1 MTTERAR
8 DLGIEQLP
16 IGELKL
22 DPRNP
27 RYHSDLQVGQIARSV
42 ENFGFNV
49 PVVIDSENKVLA
61 GHGRVLAAR
70 KLGRSSQP
78 VVRLTHLT
86 PSQARAFSIAD
97 NRLTENSTWDDR
109 LLGEIFRDLATL
121 DLDFNLEATGFSVG
135 GMIYY
140 QPGLAQGS
148 YNILRKPAL
157 VFNQEYAHDVAT

>member
-27 RYHSDLQVGQIARSV
+27 RYHSDLQVGQIARSI

-97 NRLTENSTWDDR
+97 NRLTENSTWDIVC
-109 LLGEIFRDLATL
+109 LVKY
-121 DLDFNLEATGFSVG
+121 SVTWRRW
-135 GMIYY
+135 IWISISKL
-140 QPGLAQGS
+140 QAFPSA
-148 YNILRKPAL
+148 A
-157 VFNQEYAHDVAT
+157 